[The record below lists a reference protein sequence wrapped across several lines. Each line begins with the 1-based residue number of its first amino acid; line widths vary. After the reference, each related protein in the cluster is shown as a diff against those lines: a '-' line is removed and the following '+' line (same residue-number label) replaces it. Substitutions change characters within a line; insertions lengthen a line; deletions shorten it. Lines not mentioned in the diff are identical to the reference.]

1 MVIPFNTYQVTIW
14 GKEKAVCC
22 SPRALVSLPFLLRL
36 WLTCL
41 KFKFSP
47 LRNGPWMGLQWNWL
61 SRYIYFNWGLLFFQY
76 GNWCWKKS
84 KKNLPSLNWP
94 HLLESSL
101 LNFAEQAIWQSH
113 SRGAHGEGEL
123 QADLKDW
130 NLLLSKQTGENG
142 AEVNRGSD
150 CLSSST
156 LPTGQRKCSIWLP
169 GRSVL
174 HMKHP
179 AEHVTMVHGRGE
191 PNSLPGSGLD
201 YSRQVHE
208 LED

>member
-1 MVIPFNTYQVTIW
+1 MIIPFNTYQVTIW

-22 SPRALVSLPFLLRL
+22 SLRALVSLPFLLRL

-47 LRNGPWMGLQWNWL
+47 LSNGHWMGLQWNWL
-61 SRYIYFNWGLLFFQY
+61 SRYMYFNWGLLFFQY
-76 GNWCWKKS
+76 GSWCWKKS

-94 HLLESSL
+94 HFLESFL
-101 LNFAEQAIWQSH
+101 LNFAEQAIWQSR
-113 SRGAHGEGEL
+113 SRGAHDEGEL

-156 LPTGQRKCSIWLP
+156 LPHRPKEMLHLASWQNCSPYETSSWTC
-169 GRSVL
+169 
-174 HMKHP
+174 
-179 AEHVTMVHGRGE
+179 EH
-191 PNSLPGSGLD
+191 GSWKRRATLSAWKW
-201 YSRQVHE
+201 SRLQ
-208 LED
+208 